1 VASPAARPNV
11 NQSVVVAVLSWI
23 LVRGETAL
31 VVPVPAHS
39 PSPMAQLIQST
50 EAARACLRQPYPYWS
65 PEAEMQRSEVKSLI
79 GGSMDYAEMS
89 RRALGDHWAHLS
101 TAERSQFVAE
111 LRKLIENRY
120 VARGGLVGPDSQ
132 IHFEKEAVTSRGT
145 ASVYATV
152 SRGQGRRSSRL
163 EVEYRVLLRADRWFV
178 YDLVTGGTSLLESYR
193 DEFNAIIA
201 RESFSALLQKIA
213 QQAEEVGTDR

>member
-1 VASPAARPNV
+1 
-11 NQSVVVAVLSWI
+11 
-23 LVRGETAL
+23 
-31 VVPVPAHS
+31 
-39 PSPMAQLIQST
+39 MAQLIQST

-213 QQAEEVGTDR
+213 QQAEGVGTDR